1 MKKHKALEQI
11 GSMTGVV
18 KLSDIIKIIMQI
30 DNFKVDTLK
39 NLKKAIEYSGN
50 GLISLDEIYVDL
62 TYQRRLRIQAL
73 INRLINS
80 DFVGFD
86 KSLEWE

>member
-50 GLISLDEIYVDL
+50 
-62 TYQRRLRIQAL
+62 
-73 INRLINS
+73 
-80 DFVGFD
+80 
-86 KSLEWE
+86 

>member
-39 NLKKAIEYSGN
+39 NLKKAKCLSQTDHSIWEHRYLRGVSTIEQ
-50 GLISLDEIYVDL
+50 L
-62 TYQRRLRIQAL
+62 
-73 INRLINS
+73 
-80 DFVGFD
+80 
-86 KSLEWE
+86 K